1 MQPQASGVV
10 WHRLDM
16 TARTWVG
23 LNGATFTTS
32 TNWLPIGTPTSADDL
47 TFSTNGLGAAITA
60 TATCKSI
67 TVSGTGITISG
78 TAQLTVA
85 NNITLNAATT
95 WSHSGTLV
103 LSGASTITTNGVTI
117 ASNVSM
123 TVIGAQPTLAGNFKG
138 TGTFVCSGGT
148 LTLSS
153 YQWFCSTFTSTGA
166 TATTISAS
174 SGGITVIATS
184 GTVINVTKTTAQLLF
199 SGNKPLFTLTAS
211 GTATNRGITWTGTTW
226 TNYPST
232 MPGLKITADSGSA
245 TSSDTVTIT
254 QTAAQ
259 TYYNLESL
267 NTTGFTGTFTYASAA
282 TYLYVYKDFIAPTGT
297 YGNIGAV
304 YLNGS
309 GYSFATV
316 LAIDVTLNAGSSYT
330 QAGTISASN
339 LNGPTGS
346 LTLNN
351 TGVIS
356 GGFSLTG
363 VILVGDITFGRS
375 TSVIF
380 IQSANIT
387 SLTSI
392 TKTGTSGETGYFT
405 LYDTYGSSIPI
416 TFNGIGSNVRFVN
429 TSISGTVTFSSASA
443 INALIFLG
451 SATFFANSIV
461 VTCNSVYFD
470 SSINIPSASVFT
482 VNATGTANY
491 NAYSAADVTF
501 TNRFTV
507 NINATTTGTV
517 YIYSDTIVVSNTVN
531 APDVYLTGSSAVV
544 LDSSSGGGFGATFSS
559 FDTTGYTGGSISG
572 QAYIANSL
580 VQSSSY
586 PAPFN
591 ISVYQYTGS
600 SSTFTL
606 NSTSIVSFS
615 NGVKTVNI
623 TSSTLAISTIF
634 SFTAGTL
641 NLNSCAITLGTA
653 FGNFN
658 VGGATVN
665 AGTSTITSQATNSFL
680 SFGSNNIYNVVVASG
695 TTRISAPYIN
705 SLTNSSQPVTVQFFT
720 NVTFGTF
727 GLNGTAGNLVT
738 VQSNTTTP
746 RTLTKSSS
754 AWILGNSTD
763 SGNNT
768 GITFLGSGSGN
779 NNYLNVS
786 YITGVYTP
794 AAGSTNKFF
803 FFF

>member
-1 MQPQASGVV
+1 
-10 WHRLDM
+10 M

-67 TVSGTGITISG
+67 TVSGTGVTISG

-123 TVIGAQPTLAGNFKG
+123 TVVGAQPTLAGNFNG

-153 YQWFCSTFTSTGA
+153 YQWFCSTFTSTGT

-199 SGNKPLFTLTAS
+199 SGNKPIFTLS
-211 GTATNRGITWTGTTW
+211 GNGSTSRGITWTGTTW

-232 MPGLKITADSGSA
+232 MPGLKITNG
-245 TSSDTVTIT
+245 SDTVTIT

-297 YGNIGAV
+297 YGNIGAI

-316 LAIDVTLNAGSSYT
+316 LAIDVTLNTGSSYT
-330 QAGTISASN
+330 QVGAISASN

-375 TSVIF
+375 TSIIT
-380 IQSANIT
+380 IQLANIT

-392 TKTGTSGETGYFT
+392 TKTGTSGETGYFN
-405 LYDTYGSSIPI
+405 LYGTYGSSIPI
-416 TFNGIGSNVRFVN
+416 TFNGTGSNVRFVN
-429 TSISGTVTFSSASA
+429 ASISGTVTFSSASA
-443 INALIFLG
+443 INALVFLG
-451 SATFFANSIV
+451 PTNFFANSIV

-470 SSINIPSASVFT
+470 STINIPSASVFT
-482 VNATGTANY
+482 VNATGTSSGNV
-491 NAYSAADVTF
+491 YSATDATF

-517 YIYSDTIVVSNTVN
+517 YIASDTTVVSNTVN
-531 APDVYLTGSSAVV
+531 APDVYLSGSSAVS

-559 FDTTGYTGGSISG
+559 LDTTSYTGGSISG

-580 VQSSSY
+580 VQSTSY
-586 PAPFN
+586 PAPFA
-591 ISVYQYTGS
+591 ITVYQYTGS

-615 NGVKTVNI
+615 NGTNTVNI
-623 TSSTLAISTIF
+623 TSSTLAISSSF
-634 SFTAGTL
+634 SSTAGTV

-653 FGNFN
+653 FGTFN
-658 VGGATVN
+658 VSGATVN

-695 TTRISAPYIN
+695 TTRISAPYVN
-705 SLTNSSQPVTVQFFT
+705 SLTNSSQPVTVQFVS

-768 GITFLGSGSGN
+768 GLTFLGSGSGN

>member
-1 MQPQASGVV
+1 
-10 WHRLDM
+10 
-16 TARTWVG
+16 
-23 LNGATFTTS
+23 
-32 TNWLPIGTPTSADDL
+32 
-47 TFSTNGLGAAITA
+47 
-60 TATCKSI
+60 
-67 TVSGTGITISG
+67 
-78 TAQLTVA
+78 
-85 NNITLNAATT
+85 
-95 WSHSGTLV
+95 
-103 LSGASTITTNGVTI
+103 
-117 ASNVSM
+117 M
-123 TVIGAQPTLAGNFKG
+123 TVVGAQPTLAGNFKG

-153 YQWFCSTFTSTGA
+153 YQWFCSTFTSTGT

-174 SGGITVIATS
+174 SGGITAIGNS

-199 SGNKPLFTLTAS
+199 SGNKPLFTLTAA
-211 GTATNRGITWTGTTW
+211 GTAANRGITWTGTTW
-226 TNYPST
+226 TKYPST
-232 MPGLKITADSGSA
+232 MPGLKITNG
-245 TSSDTVTIT
+245 SDTVTIT

-267 NTTGFTGTFTYASAA
+267 NTTGFTGTLTYASAA
-282 TYLYVYKDFIAPTGT
+282 TYLYVYKDFVAPTGT
-297 YGNIGAV
+297 YGNIGAI

-356 GGFSLTG
+356 GGFGLTG
-363 VILVGDITFGRS
+363 VILVGDITFGKS
-375 TSVIF
+375 TSLIT
-380 IQSANIT
+380 IQLANIT

-392 TKTGTSGETGYFT
+392 TKTGTSGETGYFS
-405 LYDTYGSSIPI
+405 LYGTYGSSIPI
-416 TFNGIGSNVRFVN
+416 TFNGTGSNVRFVDATIN
-429 TSISGTVTFSSASA
+429 GTATFSSASA
-443 INALIFLG
+443 INALVFFG
-451 SATFFANSIV
+451 PTTFFANSIV

-470 SSINIPSASVFT
+470 STINIPSASVFNL
-482 VNATGTANY
+482 NATGTANY
-491 NAYSAADVTF
+491 SAYSAADVTF

-517 YIYSDTIVVSNTVN
+517 YIYSDTTVVSDTVN
-531 APDVYLTGSSAVV
+531 APDVYLTGSSAIS
-544 LDSSSGGGFGATFSS
+544 LDSSAGGGFGATFSS
-559 FDTTGYTGGSISG
+559 LDTTSYTGGSISG

-580 VQSSSY
+580 VQSPSY
-586 PAPFN
+586 PAPFYV
-591 ISVYQYTGS
+591 SVYQYTGS

-606 NSTSIVSFS
+606 NSTSIAYFS

-623 TSSTLAISTIF
+623 TSSTLAISS
-634 SFTAGTL
+634 SFYATACTV
-641 NLNSCAITLGTA
+641 NLNSCVITLGTA
-653 FGNFN
+653 FDTFN
-658 VGGATVN
+658 VSGATVN

-680 SFGSNNIYNVVVASG
+680 SFGSNNLYNVVVASG
-695 TTRISAPYIN
+695 TTGISSPYVN
-705 SLTNSSQPVTVQFFT
+705 SLTNSSQPVTVKFFT
-720 NVTFGTF
+720 DVTFGTF

-738 VQSNTTTP
+738 VQSNNTTP

-794 AAGSTNKFF
+794 AAGSTGNFF
-803 FFF
+803 FMF